1 MKMKPSKLLLWAGA
15 GICGIILVTVVS
27 AEVFRTN
34 PVGASALK
42 LNNGVYRW
50 ENAYTTT
57 MTVNGRKSDVELY
70 SVHIAEPVL
79 AQLKDRF
86 EQMGASVSIT
96 PGPDGATGIARW
108 PAREA
113 RFLVLSPP
121 EIDRQLVFVFY
132 PELGTVPNPV
142 NFPVPKY
149 RDAAV
154 FQTISDDESGM
165 FLATLSTMDEAAGVH
180 RFYAEQ
186 MAAEGW
192 IQMAAAPA
200 INGAP
205 SGMAVYVRGTEVC
218 YVQAV
223 DRLGRDNMITL
234 LVKGG
239 KL

>member
-1 MKMKPSKLLLWAGA
+1 MKVKISKPLLWAGA
-15 GICGIILVTVVS
+15 GVCGIILVTVVS

-34 PVGASALK
+34 PAGASAAK

-57 MTVNGRKSDVELY
+57 MTVNGRKSEVELY
-70 SVHIAEPVL
+70 SVHVAEPVL

-86 EQMGASVSIT
+86 EQMGARVSIT
-96 PGPDGATGIARW
+96 PGPDGATGTARW
-108 PAREA
+108 SDREA
-113 RFLVLSPP
+113 RFLVLSPK
-121 EIDRQLVFVFY
+121 EIERQLVFVFY
-132 PELGTVPNPV
+132 PELGTVPQPV
-142 NFPVPKY
+142 TFPVPQY
-149 RDAAV
+149 QAV
-154 FQTISDDESGM
+154 TVCQTISDDESGM
-165 FLATLSTMDEAAGVH
+165 FLATLSTTDEIAGIH

-192 IQMAAAPA
+192 GQVAAAPV
-200 INGAP
+200 IDGVP
-205 SGMAVYVRGTEVC
+205 SGMAVYMKGTEVC

-223 DRLGRDNMITL
+223 DRGGRDNMITL